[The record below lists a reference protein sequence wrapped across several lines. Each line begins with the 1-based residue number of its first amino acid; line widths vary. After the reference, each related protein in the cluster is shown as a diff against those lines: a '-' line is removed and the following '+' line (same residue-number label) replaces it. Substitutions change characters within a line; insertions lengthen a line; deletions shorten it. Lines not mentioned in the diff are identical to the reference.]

1 MKKQKSKR
9 RLKNDARLKSLTE
22 SFTNIAIGF
31 PINFGAN
38 LAILPFY
45 ATGFGNTEDSLS
57 SAFQIGIW
65 FTIISIVRS
74 YALRRL
80 FNKFGEKEN
89 FYTLSVRLFKGI
101 KKRL

>member
-1 MKKQKSKR
+1 MNKKKT
-9 RLKNDARLKSLTE
+9 KNFDSRFKSLTE

-45 ATGFGNTEDSLS
+45 ATGFGSVNDSLS

-74 YALRRL
+74 YGLRRL

-89 FYTLSVRLFKGI
+89 FYTLTVRLIKGI